1 MSVPA
6 TPAVPG
12 FDHIFVIIMENHS
25 FSQIIGSADSTPDF
39 GWITPNMLDDMHDGT
54 VAQGDTWLSQNVPAL
69 LSSPA
74 FTTQRS
80 LLFITWD
87 ENDGSSGNRV
97 PTIVVSPYTAPGT
110 RSSTGFSHYSLL
122 RTAEELLAIPT
133 HLERAA
139 TAPSMRT
146 AFGL

>member
-1 MSVPA
+1 DCSIQ
-6 TPAVPG
+6 T
-12 FDHIFVIIMENHS
+12 
-25 FSQIIGSADSTPDF
+25 
-39 GWITPNMLDDMHDGT
+39 
-54 VAQGDTWLSQNVPAL
+54 GDTWLKTWVSRITA
-69 LSSPA
+69 SPSYRA
-74 FTTQRS
+74 AKTV
-80 LLFITWD
+80 LFITWD
-87 ENDGSSGNRV
+87 EHDGSSGNRV